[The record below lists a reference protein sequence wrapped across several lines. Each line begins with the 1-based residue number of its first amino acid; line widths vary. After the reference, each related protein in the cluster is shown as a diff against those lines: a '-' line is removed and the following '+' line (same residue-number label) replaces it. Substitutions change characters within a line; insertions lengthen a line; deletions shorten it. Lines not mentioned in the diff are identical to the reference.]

1 MTDIIAILVI
11 LGFSWLVVRNAVG
24 IVRDLR
30 DNK

>member
-1 MTDIIAILVI
+1 MTELIAVLVI

-30 DNK
+30 EDK